1 MYEPY
6 INILSDRLLMPLPPW
21 TLAKPMDNWRARF
34 RNNLTAS
41 RLPEED
47 KDLMV

>member
-1 MYEPY
+1 
-6 INILSDRLLMPLPPW
+6 MPLPPW
-21 TLAKPMDNWRARF
+21 TLEKPMDNWSARF

-41 RLPEED
+41 RLPETEED